1 MHRLDRLSGGEA
13 QVRSLRPWRN
23 LWIVVVVAFALS
35 AASALGQS
43 SGAGEEEELVLK
55 SDTDYELAA
64 GAVSYDELASTI
76 DYLSSLGSR
85 VTGYPG
91 CDQAA
96 KYVESQFRQLGLDN
110 IQVETFPVLVPVSR
124 RDEKGRVSSLQ
135 VEGGRDFEVLPMWPN
150 LLRTTKT
157 PPKGLEGNL
166 VYAGPG
172 DLRAFNAKDVT
183 NSIVLLDFDCGSE
196 WFNAPLLGARACLFV
211 EPSETI
217 RGQAEQKFL
226 SLPVDIPRFLV
237 RRADAD
243 YLLSL
248 LKSEDQ
254 VQVRVRSDVVWQKVL
269 GKNISATIHGT
280 DPRLSKHSVV
290 IQAYYDSMSIT
301 PDVAPGAESACSLA
315 SMFQIIKAF
324 KQQPPKRTLVF
335 LATSGHFEG
344 LAGSKWY
351 IRNRLRG
358 ARIEKYVRR
367 AFSLADTAR
376 RDIEDA
382 AERVWEEEKT
392 GPSKVAKTHEEIVE
406 ERYRALGRIA
416 KALRSGE
423 KKVAALQ
430 KTVAK
435 GRRADPNKGKVK
447 EKQLTADELTERLK
461 LFDEFDQ
468 SIPDM
473 NQALDNAI
481 AVVQEARRLGRDA
494 SIADKESAL
503 EKVKT
508 ALEGVTDALDFSHKG
523 ISLWFS
529 IDLSSH
535 LPTFGIFYKAYFYN
549 YSESIQW
556 KFSDIGKKSREY
568 GDLIAGALGVNR
580 EDRLVDGIN
589 AIQGK
594 NWQTYMAGKLAL
606 SSEVATLAGIPG
618 LGFATV
624 NDSRAL
630 VDTPLDTPQYVEV
643 PNLYEQTRFL
653 ACLLMDL
660 VNITEPKKLYDLQ
673 LEDNFVEV
681 KGRLVRFDPSVS
693 TFPDDPIPGSV
704 AVARIGTN
712 TAMGV
717 RGDILDIAN
726 EEGRI
731 HIIGLPNVRA
741 RGGVVPIEGYL
752 LDPEDGHISMAPDRG
767 VNGAEAYP
775 IDLTLDQDIKPVTVV
790 MFRCKPMVIFDMVDQ
805 RFFELLREINVL
817 DAATDAAPYQ
827 YGYCLPLP
835 PQQFVSAY
843 EPVALVFAPSGT
855 KTKVLMGASVLGLRL
870 ILVNPTVRHPEG
882 EGYLIDEVPSM
893 YATPFRVAMD
903 MWRVDDVRNNVLK
916 SHGIENVRVDKAHA
930 RAREELQR
938 AIEAL
943 ERQRYDQF
951 LTASRAAWSFESRA
965 YPDVRRTGRDVV
977 RGVIFY
983 LALLLPFAFF
993 MERLLVAAPDVKWQ
1007 ILWFFAIFI
1016 IVFCALWA
1024 VHPAFAIT
1032 FTPVII
1038 LLAFII
1044 LALTALVIY
1053 IIVQKFEEQ
1062 MKEIKYEQTG
1072 VRTADVGRLSA
1083 SGAAF
1088 RLGIS
1093 NMRRR
1098 KARSILTSVTLILL
1112 TFTVLSCTSVVE
1124 TVRPNR
1130 ILLPKTAQYNG
1141 IMIRDKTW
1149 EPIGEPTT
1157 RIMRNEF
1164 GEEYPVAPRAW
1175 YFSARVGE
1183 QSFITVSRAD
1193 MNYAATAMVGLT
1205 PEEAEVTKP
1214 QRYLLP
1220 GGRWFEPEDSLVC
1233 IIPEAMATKLGIERE
1248 DVGHVYVKVFG
1259 TNLKVIGIIDSNRFK
1274 KVVDLDGEQITP
1286 VDYLL
1291 MQEQQAQQQ
1300 QQAARGGR
1308 MSEEELREYIHLA
1321 PDQALIVPYQYVID
1335 AGGTLRCVAIRI
1347 DDAKQ
1352 VRDHLNELM
1361 QRIELNIY
1369 AGING
1374 RTYLCSAVAATGF
1387 RGTKE
1392 LVIPLLIAAAIVLN
1406 TMLGSVYERVR
1417 EIYIYSSL
1425 GLAPTHIA
1433 FLFVAEAMVYAVVGA
1448 VAGYLFGQVMSKILV
1463 SLNAMQGLNLN
1474 YSSVS
1479 TVWSTVVIMIT
1490 VLLSVIYP
1498 ARKASDI
1505 AMPGIERSWSLPEPK
1520 DDTIEMSLP
1529 FTMTGDQAVGV
1540 NAFLQEYLAAHADYS
1555 LGHFSTADINFSTI
1569 KTERGEGYELSL
1581 MVWLAPYDLGVSER
1595 LRLQTIPTEDEEVF
1609 GVRAI
1614 IIRESG
1620 DEASWLRVTRNFV
1633 NMLRKQ
1639 YLLWRTFPVGL
1650 KAEYGQRGMRSLRGE
1665 TEETAAGG
1673 GE

>member
-1 MHRLDRLSGGEA
+1 M
-13 QVRSLRPWRN
+13 RSSK
-23 LWIVVVVAFALS
+23 WILAILIILLAL
-35 AASALGQS
+35 AASRAAVAQ
-43 SGAGEEEELVLK
+43 EEEELVLK
-55 SDTDYELAA
+55 SETDYELAA
-64 GAVSYDELASTI
+64 GSVDYDSLAATI
-76 DYLSSLGSR
+76 EHLSSLGSR

-91 CDQAA
+91 CEKAA
-96 KYVESQFRQLGLDN
+96 EFVERRFRELGLEDVT
-110 IQVETFPVLVPVSR
+110 VETFPVLVPVSIP
-124 RDEKGRVSSLQ
+124 DEKGRVSSLS
-135 VEGGRDFEVLPMWPN
+135 VTGGRELEILPMWPN

-157 PPKGLEGNL
+157 PPDGIKGRLI
-166 VYAGPG
+166 YAGPG
-172 DLRAFNAKDVT
+172 ELRAFNGKDVT
-183 NSIVLLDFDCGSE
+183 DSIVLLDFNCGSE
-196 WFNAPLLGARACLFV
+196 WFNAPLLGAQACLFI
-211 EPSETI
+211 EPEETI
-217 RGQAEQKFL
+217 RGEAEQKFL
-226 SLPVDIPRFLV
+226 SLPVNIPRFLV

-248 LKSEDQ
+248 LKSREQ
-254 VQVRVRSDVVWQKVL
+254 VEVTVRSNVVWKKVQ
-269 GKNISATIHGT
+269 GKNIYGRIRGT
-280 DPRLSKHSVV
+280 DPRLGKHSVV
-290 IQAYYDSMSIT
+290 IQAYYDSVSVT
-301 PDVAPGAESACSLA
+301 PDVAPGAESACSIA
-315 SMFQIIKAF
+315 TMFELIKAF
-324 KQQPPKRTLVF
+324 KRQPPKRTLVF

-344 LAGSKWY
+344 LAGTKWF
-351 IRNRLRG
+351 IRNRVRG

-367 AFSLADTAR
+367 AFSLADKAR

-392 GPSKVAKTHEEIVE
+392 RAAKVKKTHEEIVE
-406 ERYRALGRIA
+406 ERFRALGRIA
-416 KALRSGE
+416 KALHSGS
-423 KKVAALQ
+423 KKVRALR
-430 KTVAK
+430 KTIAK
-435 GRRADPNKGKVK
+435 GRRVDPNRGKVK
-447 EKQLTADELTERLK
+447 EKQLTDEEKAERLAI
-461 LFDEFDQ
+461 FEEFE
-468 SIPDM
+468 
-473 NQALDNAI
+473 QALPRMDQALRNAMD
-481 AVVQEARRLGRDA
+481 VVQRARRIGRNA
-494 SIADKESAL
+494 SIHEKERAL
-503 EKVKT
+503 EEVKA
-508 ALEGVTDALDFSHKG
+508 ALQEATDALDFSHKG

-535 LPTFGIFYKAYFYN
+535 RPTFGIFYKAYFYN

-556 KFSDIGKKSREY
+556 KFSDIGKKAREY
-568 GDLIAGALGVNR
+568 GDLIAGALSVNR
-580 EDRLVDGIN
+580 ADRLVDGIN

-618 LGFATV
+618 VGFATV
-624 NDSRAL
+624 NDSRPW
-630 VDTPLDTPQYVEV
+630 VDTPLDTPEHVEMQ
-643 PNLYEQTRFL
+643 NLYEQARFL
-653 ACLLMDL
+653 SCLLMDL
-660 VNITEPKKLYDLQ
+660 VNITEPKNLYDLQ

-681 KGRLVRFDPSVS
+681 KGRLVEFDPTVS
-693 TFPDDPIPGSV
+693 TFPDEPVPGAI
-704 AVARIGTN
+704 AVARTGTKS
-712 TAMGV
+712 AMGV
-717 RGDILDIAN
+717 RAEILDMAN
-726 EEGRI
+726 REGRI
-731 HIIGLPNVRA
+731 HLLGLPNVRA
-741 RGGVVPIEGYL
+741 RGGIVPVEGYL
-752 LDPEDGHISMAPDRG
+752 LDPEDGRIAMAPDRG

-775 IDLTLDQDIKPVTVV
+775 IELTLDQDIKPVTVV
-790 MFRCKPMVIFDMVDQ
+790 MFRCKPMVVFDMVDQ
-805 RFFELLREINVL
+805 RFFELLREISVL
-817 DAATDAAPYQ
+817 DAATDAAPYE

-855 KTKVLMGASVLGLRL
+855 KTKVLMGASVLGLRFT
-870 ILVNPTVRHPEG
+870 LVNPTARHPEG
-882 EGYLIDEVPSM
+882 EGYVIDQYPSM
-893 YATPFRVAMD
+893 YATPYRVARD
-903 MWRVDDVRNNVLK
+903 MWLIDDVRHRRLK
-916 SHGIENVRVDKAHA
+916 EHGIENVRVEKAHA
-930 RAREELQR
+930 RAKEELE
-938 AIEAL
+938 AATKAL
-943 ERQRYDQF
+943 EKRQYDKF
-951 LTASRAAWSFESRA
+951 LTAARAAWSFESRA

-977 RGVIFY
+977 RGVLFY

-993 MERLLVAAPDVKWQ
+993 MERLLIASPDIKWQ
-1007 ILWFFAIFI
+1007 IIWFFIIFI
-1016 IVFCALWA
+1016 IVFVALGA

-1044 LALTALVIY
+1044 IALTALVIY

-1088 RLGIS
+1088 NLGIS

-1098 KARSILTSVTLILL
+1098 KVRSILTSVTLILL

-1130 ILLPKTAQYNG
+1130 ILLPKVAPYNG

-1164 GEEYPVAPRAW
+1164 GARYPVAPRAW

-1183 QSFITVSRAD
+1183 QSFVTVSRAD
-1193 MNYAATAMVGLT
+1193 MSYAATAMVGLT
-1205 PEEAEVTKP
+1205 PEEVEVTRP
-1214 QRYLLP
+1214 QRFLLP
-1220 GGRWFEPEDSLVC
+1220 GGRWFRPDDSLVC
-1233 IIPEAMATKLGIERE
+1233 IIPEAMAEKLSIDRE
-1248 DVGHVYVKVFG
+1248 DVGHVYVEVFG
-1259 TNLKVIGIIDSNRFK
+1259 TNLKVIGIVDSNRFK

-1321 PDQALIVPYQYVID
+1321 PDQVLIVPYRYVID
-1335 AGGTLRCVAIRI
+1335 VGGTLRSVAIKI
-1347 DDAKQ
+1347 PDVKEVKA
-1352 VRDHLNELM
+1352 HLDNLM

-1369 AGING
+1369 AGLDG

-1392 LVIPLLIAAAIVLN
+1392 LIIPILIAAAIVLN
-1406 TMLGSVYERVR
+1406 TMLGSVYERTR

-1433 FLFVAEAMVYAVVGA
+1433 FLFIAEAMVYAVVGA
-1448 VAGYLFGQVMSKILV
+1448 VAGYLFGQVMAKILV
-1463 SLNAMQGLNLN
+1463 TLNAMEGLNLN

-1479 TVWSTVVIMIT
+1479 TVWTTLVIMAT

-1498 ARKASDI
+1498 ARRASDI

-1520 DDTIEMSLP
+1520 DDAIEMTLP
-1529 FTMTGDQAVGV
+1529 FSMTGDQAIGV

-1555 LGHFSTADINFSTI
+1555 LGHFSTADIQFRTI
-1569 KTERGEGYELSL
+1569 ETERGEGYELNL

-1595 LRLQTIPTEDEEVF
+1595 LILQTIPTEDEEVF
-1609 GVRAI
+1609 AVKAI
-1614 IIRESG
+1614 IVRESG

-1650 KAEYGQRGMRSLRGE
+1650 KAEYGQRGLRALRGE
-1665 TEETAAGG
+1665 TEEPAAG
-1673 GE
+1673 

>member
-1 MHRLDRLSGGEA
+1 M
-13 QVRSLRPWRN
+13 RSFRPWRS
-23 LWIVVVVAFALS
+23 LIVVLTAL
-35 AASALGQS
+35 ACCAVWAQE
-43 SGAGEEEELVLK
+43 EEEELVLK
-55 SDTDYELAA
+55 SDTNYEAAAGVVGYDDLAA
-64 GAVSYDELASTI
+64 TI
-76 DYLSSLGSR
+76 NRLSSLGSR

-91 CDQAA
+91 CEQAA
-96 KYVESQFRQLGLDN
+96 SYVEARFRELGLEEVS
-110 IQVETFPVLVPVSR
+110 VETFPVLVPVSR
-124 RDEKGRVSSLQ
+124 PDAKGRVSSLTVQ
-135 VEGGRDFEVLPMWPN
+135 GDRDFEILPMWPN

-157 PPKGLEGNL
+157 PAEGISGKL
-166 VYAGPG
+166 VYAGRG
-172 DLRAFNAKDVT
+172 DLRAFNGTDVT

-196 WFNAPLLGARACLFV
+196 WFNAPLLGARACLFI
-211 EPSETI
+211 EPEETI
-217 RGQAEQKFL
+217 RGEAEQKFL

-248 LKSEDQ
+248 LKSQDQ
-254 VQVRVRSDVVWQKVL
+254 VVVTLQSDVVWQRVL
-269 GKNISATIHGT
+269 GKNIQGTIRGT
-280 DPRLSKHSVV
+280 DARLSKRSVV
-290 IQAYYDSMSIT
+290 LEAYYDSVSLT
-301 PDVAPGAESACSLA
+301 PDAAPGAESACSLA
-315 SMFQIIKAF
+315 TMFELIKAF
-324 KQQPPKRTLVF
+324 KQQAPKRTIVF

-344 LAGSKWY
+344 LAGTKWY
-351 IRNRLRG
+351 IRERVRG

-367 AFSLADTAR
+367 AFSLTDTAR

-392 GPSKVAKTHEEIVE
+392 GPSKVTKTHEEIVE
-406 ERYRALGRIA
+406 ERYRALGRIS
-416 KALRSGE
+416 KALH
-423 KKVAALQ
+423 AAV
-430 KTVAK
+430 KRVRAVRK
-435 GRRADPNKGKVK
+435 AIAVGRRVNPNKGKVK
-447 EKQLTADELTERLK
+447 EKQLSTEELKTREE
-461 LFDEFDQ
+461 LFSEVEAA
-468 SIPDM
+468 IPGMD
-473 NQALDNAI
+473 QALQNAI
-481 AVVQEARRLGRDA
+481 AVVQEGRRIGRAA
-494 SIADKESAL
+494 SLAQKDEAL
-503 EKVKT
+503 AKVKT
-508 ALEGVTDALDFSHKG
+508 ALEAATDALDFSHKG

-529 IDLSSH
+529 LDLSSH
-535 LPTFGIFYKAYFYN
+535 RPTFGIFYKAYFYN

-556 KFSDIGKKSREY
+556 KFSDIGKKAREY
-568 GDLIAGALGVNR
+568 GDLIAGALSVNR

-618 LGFATV
+618 LGFATI
-624 NDSRAL
+624 NDSRPW
-630 VDTPLDTPQYVEV
+630 VDTPLDTPEHVDV
-643 PNLYEQTRFL
+643 ANLYEQTRFL
-653 ACLLMDL
+653 SCLLLDL
-660 VNITEPKKLYDLQ
+660 INITEPKKLYDLQ
-673 LEDNFVEV
+673 LEGNFVEV
-681 KGRLVRFDPSVS
+681 KGRLVRFDPTVS
-693 TFPDDPIPGSV
+693 TFPDDPVPGAV
-704 AVARIGTN
+704 AVARLGTK

-717 RGDILDIAN
+717 RCDALDMADR
-726 EEGRI
+726 EGRI
-731 HIIGLPNVRA
+731 HLLGVPNVRA
-741 RGGVVPIEGYL
+741 RGGVVPVEGYL
-752 LDPEDGHISMAPDRG
+752 LDPDDGRIAMAPDRG

-775 IDLTLDQDIKPVTVV
+775 IELNLDQDIKPVTVV
-790 MFRCKPMVIFDMVDQ
+790 MFRCKPMVVFDMVDQ
-805 RFFELLREINVL
+805 RFFELLRELSVL

-855 KTKVLMGASVLGLRL
+855 KTKVLMGASVLGLRFT
-870 ILVNPTVRHPEG
+870 LVNPTTRQPEG
-882 EGYLIDEVPSM
+882 EGYLIDETPSM

-903 MWRVDDVRNNVLK
+903 MWRIDDVRKEKLE
-916 SHGIENVRVDKAHA
+916 SHGIENVRVDKAHD
-930 RAREELQR
+930 RAKLELQ
-938 AIEAL
+938 AAVDAL
-943 ERQRYDQF
+943 EKRQYDQF

-993 MERLLVAAPDVKWQ
+993 MERLLVAAPEVKWQ
-1007 ILWFFAIFI
+1007 IIWFFIIFT
-1016 IVFCALWA
+1016 IVFCALWL

-1044 LALTALVIY
+1044 LALTVLVVY

-1098 KARSILTSVTLILL
+1098 KLRSILTSATLILL

-1130 ILLPKTAQYNG
+1130 ILLPKTSPYNG

-1164 GEEYPVAPRAW
+1164 GADYPVAPRAW

-1193 MNYAATAMVGLT
+1193 MSYAATAMVGLT
-1205 PEEAEVTKP
+1205 PEEAEVTRP

-1220 GGRWFEPEDSLVC
+1220 GGRWFAPDDGLVC
-1233 IIPEAMATKLGIERE
+1233 IIPEAMAEKLGIQRE
-1248 DVGHVYVKVFG
+1248 DVGHVYLEVFG
-1259 TNLKVIGIIDSNRFK
+1259 TNLKVIGIVDSNRFK
-1274 KVVDLDGEQITP
+1274 KVGDLDGEQITP

-1300 QQAARGGR
+1300 QQSARGGR

-1321 PDQALIVPYQYVID
+1321 PDQVLIVPYRYVID
-1335 AGGTLRCVAIRI
+1335 VGGTLRCVAIKMAQAA
-1347 DDAKQ
+1347 DVKS
-1352 VRDHLNELM
+1352 HLDNLM

-1369 AGING
+1369 AGVEG

-1392 LVIPLLIAAAIVLN
+1392 LVIPILIAAAIVLN

-1433 FLFVAEAMVYAVVGA
+1433 FLFIAEAMVYAVVGA
-1448 VAGYLFGQVMSKILV
+1448 VAGYLFGQMMAKVLV
-1463 SLNAMQGLNLN
+1463 TFNAMQGLNLN

-1479 TVWSTVVIMIT
+1479 TVWTTLVIMIT

-1520 DDTIEMSLP
+1520 DDAIEMALP
-1529 FTMTGDQAVGV
+1529 FSMTGDQAIGV

-1555 LGHFSTADINFSTI
+1555 LGHFSTADISFTHVDI
-1569 KTERGEGYELSL
+1569 DGAEGYELGL

-1595 LRLQTIPTEDEEVF
+1595 LRLQTVPTEDEEVF

-1614 IIRESG
+1614 VIRESG
-1620 DEASWLRVTRNFV
+1620 DEASWLRVTRNFI

-1650 KAEYGQRGMRSLRGE
+1650 KAEYGQRGMRTLRGE
-1665 TEETAAGG
+1665 TDEQPAE